1 MKGTIKVL
9 NAKGHSEVAYDT
21 EKGVVQEAEEI
32 LEGSSRANASIF
44 DGKTKER
51 IDRSEG
57 NDTILRTHEEI
68 IVVPQMAGG

>member
-9 NAKGHSEVAYDT
+9 NAKGHSEVTYDT
-21 EKGVVQEAEEI
+21 EEGVVEEAEAI

-57 NDTILRTHEEI
+57 NDTILKTHEEI

>member
-21 EKGVVQEAEEI
+21 EKGVVKEAEAI
-32 LEGSSRANASIF
+32 LEGASQSNASIF

-51 IDRSEG
+51 IGRKEG
-57 NDTILRTHEEI
+57 NDTILQTHEEI